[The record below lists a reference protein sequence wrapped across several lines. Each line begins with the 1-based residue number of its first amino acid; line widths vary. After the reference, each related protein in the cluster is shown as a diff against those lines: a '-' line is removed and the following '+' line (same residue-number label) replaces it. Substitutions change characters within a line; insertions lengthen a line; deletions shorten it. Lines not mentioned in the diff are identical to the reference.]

1 MPKKIVFTPSDP
13 VVVAQMNALLQD
25 GQIVSSGG
33 ESETDVMSQKAVT
46 TALNQKANKNDISL
60 NGATDG
66 APKFYAP
73 TSGGN
78 SGQVLTSKGTLA
90 PVWANPSSITAG
102 ACSGNAATSTK
113 LQTAR
118 KINGKAFDGAADIT
132 TENWGAARN
141 VTLTDGTNTGD
152 AVSVNGSASVSLKL
166 PAKIKA
172 DLEGKASSAITADF
186 ATKAGAADKAMLA
199 TTATKLGTDTVGSYN
214 NPLYLSGGSPIEIKS
229 VDRTA
234 PQRIDNTNGQLIT
247 ERAVYFGLPNIN
259 GYHSYNS
266 ASNYYAPT
274 TSGTSGNVLVSGGT
288 NKAPIWQAAQ
298 NVYEKNHTSG
308 TGQGYMT
315 FTNGLKIQ
323 WGKTT
328 PAQNG
333 TNIPFHPSVNFI
345 NIPAI
350 FGTCTDFLATN
361 KIIAFKSCNVTKT
374 GFTAYGMYSQNTS
387 GQTSGDATFFWLAIG
402 F

>member
-118 KINGKAFDGAADIT
+118 KINGKAFDGTADIT

-141 VTLTDGTNTGD
+141 VTITDGTNTGD

-186 ATKAGAADKAMLA
+186 ATSAGSASSALIATAASKLGNATLGSNKKPIYLVNGKPTEIEPVDNETA
-199 TTATKLGTDTVGSYN
+199 TT
-214 NPLYLSGGSPIEIKS
+214 LSSASDK
-229 VDRTA
+229 
-234 PQRIDNTNGQLIT
+234 LIT
-247 ERAVYFGLPNIN
+247 ERAVYNGMPNFN
-259 GYHSYNS
+259 GYHNYNS
-266 ASNYYAPT
+266 NSNYFAPR
-274 TSGTSGNVLVSGGT
+274 TSGASGNVLVSGGT
-288 NKAPIWQAAQ
+288 DKTPVWQAAQ
-298 NVYEKNHTSG
+298 NVYQKSCVNNKDNN
-308 TGQGYMT
+308 GYMI
-315 FTNGLKIQ
+315 FANGFKIQ
-323 WGKTT
+323 WGLVT
-328 PAQNG
+328 PAING
-333 TNIPFHPSVNFI
+333 THIEYPVPFENL
-345 NIPAI
+345 PAI
-350 FGTCTDFLATN
+350 FGACTDCEATN
-361 KIIAFKSCNVTKT
+361 NILAFKSRHKTKEY
-374 GFTAYGMYSQNTS
+374 FRAYGMYSQNTS
-387 GQTSGDATFFWLAIG
+387 GQTNGDITFYWIAIG

>member
-46 TALNQKANKNDISL
+46 AALNQKANKNDISL

-90 PVWANPSSITAG
+90 PVWANSSSITAG

-141 VTLTDGTNTGD
+141 VTITDGTNTGD

-172 DLEGKASSAITADF
+172 DLEGKATSAITADF
-186 ATKAGAADKAMLA
+186 ATKAGAVDKATLA

-298 NVYEKNHTSG
+298 NVYQKSCVNNKDNN
-308 TGQGYMT
+308 GYMI
-315 FTNGLKIQ
+315 FANGFKVQ
-323 WGKTT
+323 WGLVT
-328 PAQNG
+328 PEING
-333 TNIPFHPSVNFI
+333 THVQYPVPFENL
-345 NIPAI
+345 PAI
-350 FGTCTDFLATN
+350 FGACTDCEATN
-361 KIIAFKSCNVTKT
+361 NILAFKSRHKTKEY
-374 GFTAYGMYSQNTS
+374 FRAYGMYSQNTS
-387 GQTSGDATFFWLAIG
+387 GQTNGDISFYWIAIG